1 MRTDDKTKMKV
12 IIFIDKVRPKL
23 EGTVYNNELLS
34 LRKKYIYKDVS
45 LDELKTDVVYLK
57 NIKKIIIQ

>member
-1 MRTDDKTKMKV
+1 MKTDDKTKMKV

-23 EGTVYNNELLS
+23 QGTVYNNELLD

-45 LDELKTDVVYLK
+45 QEELKSDVVYLK
-57 NIKKIIIQ
+57 NIKRIIVN

>member
-23 EGTVYNNELLS
+23 EYTIYNNELIS

-45 LDELKTDVVYLK
+45 VEELKSDVVYLK
-57 NIKKIIIQ
+57 NIKRIIQ

>member
-1 MRTDDKTKMKV
+1 MKTDDKTKMKV

-23 EGTVYNNELLS
+23 KGTVYNNELLD

-45 LDELKTDVVYLK
+45 QEELKSDVVYLK
-57 NIKKIIIQ
+57 NIKKIIVN

>member
-23 EGTVYNNELLS
+23 EHTVYNNELLS

-45 LDELKTDVVYLK
+45 VEELKSDVVYLK
-57 NIKKIIIQ
+57 NIKRIIN